1 MIVKEYNRAIYCRQP
16 KNYFER
22 WYADVWRRRIGT
34 PTAPPGVLGIILDEE
49 LEQVG
54 ATYENTEPERGYRF
68 RVYFEEDQDYTAFVL
83 RWA

>member
-1 MIVKEYNRAIYCRQP
+1 MIVKEYYQNINCNKP

-34 PTAPPGVLGIILDEE
+34 PTAPPGMLERILDEE

-54 ATYENTEPERGYRF
+54 ATYESTERGYRI
-68 RVYFEEDQDYTAFVL
+68 RVYFDEDQDYTAFVL
-83 RWA
+83 KWA

>member
-1 MIVKEYNRAIYCRQP
+1 MIVQEYYANINCNDP

-22 WYADVWRRRIGT
+22 WYADVWRRRIGA
-34 PTAPPGVLGIILDEE
+34 PNAPPGILERILDEE

-54 ATYENTEPERGYRF
+54 ATYVNTERGYKF
-68 RVYFEEDQDYTAFVL
+68 RIYFDDDRDYTAFVL

>member
-1 MIVKEYNRAIYCRQP
+1 MIVREYNRNINCNQP

-34 PTAPPGVLGIILDEE
+34 PTAPPGVLEIILDEE

-54 ATYENTEPERGYRF
+54 ATYESTERGYRI
-68 RVYFEEDQDYTAFVL
+68 RVYFDEDQDYTAFVL

>member
-1 MIVKEYNRAIYCRQP
+1 MIVREYYQNINCKQP

-22 WYADVWRRRIGT
+22 WYADVWRRRIGS
-34 PTAPPGVLGIILDEE
+34 PTAPPGILEIILDEE

-54 ATYENTEPERGYRF
+54 ATYESTERDYRF
-68 RVYFEEDQDYTAFVL
+68 RITFKDDHSYVLFAL